1 MGLDIRIT
9 SQEPIVCP
17 HCGEVVSYQT
27 VEVVDS
33 SGSRW
38 YAYLE
43 SIGYY
48 VPYEKRTEANDW
60 YSKDMALTT
69 EQAEE
74 LVRYASRFQMYEHE
88 SIKNLVYDALNY
100 GNRIVINADW

>member
-1 MGLDIRIT
+1 MGIDIRIA
-9 SQEPIVCP
+9 SQQPTICP

-38 YAYLE
+38 YAYLKF
-43 SIGYY
+43 IGYY

-60 YSKDMALTT
+60 YGKDMALTT
-69 EQAEE
+69 EQTEE
-74 LVRYASRFQMYEHE
+74 LVRYASRHQLYGHE
-88 SIKNLVYDALNY
+88 SIENLVCDALNY
-100 GNRIVINADW
+100 GNRIVINAD